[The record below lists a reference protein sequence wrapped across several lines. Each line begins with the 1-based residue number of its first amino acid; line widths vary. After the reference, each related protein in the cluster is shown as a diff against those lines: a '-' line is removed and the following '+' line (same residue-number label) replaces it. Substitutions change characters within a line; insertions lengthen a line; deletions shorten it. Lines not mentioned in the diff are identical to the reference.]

1 MFFTKNANN
10 EVYLEKAG
18 GDLSKSKLRTG
29 YIIVPLG
36 VQYNF
41 SKLKNAGM
49 DVQYRRF
56 YKGFKIGAN
65 VYGGVRMSTNNI
77 IEGNDGELRNRENY
91 QVNPLFMELSLR
103 FLQQFKCFVKKIS
116 VTSKTVL

>member
-1 MFFTKNANN
+1 MENRPFDNNMFFTKNANN

-41 SKLKNAGM
+41 SKLKM
-49 DVQYRRF
+49 PEWMF
-56 YKGFKIGAN
+56 
-65 VYGGVRMSTNNI
+65 ST
-77 IEGNDGELRNRENY
+77 ED
-91 QVNPLFMELSLR
+91 FT
-103 FLQQFKCFVKKIS
+103 KD
-116 VTSKTVL
+116 SK

>member
-56 YKGFKIGAN
+56 YNGFKIGAN

-77 IEGNDGELRNRENY
+77 IEGNDGELRNREII
-91 QVNPLFMELSLR
+91 R
-103 FLQQFKCFVKKIS
+103 
-116 VTSKTVL
+116 